1 MTLVRTLPQVPSP
14 DTSDIRVIVNAIRN
28 IFQRRLDAAGEI
40 TLTVSVASTAVTDNR
55 VGTNSAVVIVPMTA
69 SAAAEVGNG
78 TIYVSTVASGSFTL
92 THANNATADRT
103 FRYIV
108 MG

>member
-1 MTLVRTLPQVPSP
+1 MALVRTLPQVPSP

-28 IFQRRLDAAGEI
+28 IFQRRLDAAGEV
-40 TLTVSVASTAVTDNR
+40 TLTASVASTAVTDNR

-69 SAAAEVGNG
+69 SAASEVGGG
-78 TIYVSTVASGSFTL
+78 TIYVSAVASGSFTL